1 MSKSHYKIFNSK
13 HLFLIFVFVAVAY
26 AASYSIFGAL
36 LANLIPEP
44 IVKSLKFT
52 AFLLGSYSL
61 WNEIGKVQHKEAMH
75 AQEALATNESDKETA
90 REQLRLLASDDKRS
104 IALGALAF
112 FILTVLAFFGEV

>member
-13 HLFLIFVFVAVAY
+13 DLFWIFVFVAVAY
-26 AASYSIFGAL
+26 AVAYSVFGAL

-61 WNEIGKVQHKEAMH
+61 WNEIGKGQHKEAMQ
-75 AQEALATNESDKETA
+75 AQEASATTETDKETA
-90 REQLRLLASDDKRS
+90 KEQLRLLARDDKRS

-112 FILTVLAFFGEV
+112 LILTVLAFFGEV

>member
-13 HLFLIFVFVAVAY
+13 DLFWIFVFVAVAY
-26 AASYSIFGAL
+26 AVAYSVFGAL

-61 WNEIGKVQHKEAMH
+61 WNEIGKGNTKKLCRRRRHQPLPRLTKKLQKSNLGCSH
-75 AQEALATNESDKETA
+75 ATINGL
-90 REQLRLLASDDKRS
+90 
-104 IALGALAF
+104 
-112 FILTVLAFFGEV
+112 